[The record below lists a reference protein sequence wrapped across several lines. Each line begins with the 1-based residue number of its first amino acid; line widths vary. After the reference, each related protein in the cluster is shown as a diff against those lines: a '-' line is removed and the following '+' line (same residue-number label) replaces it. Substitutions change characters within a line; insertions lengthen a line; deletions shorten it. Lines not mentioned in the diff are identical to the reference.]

1 MSDMHSHQKARRQRE
16 IEADEIRSGI
26 EQELA
31 RMHRSAARAK
41 ARSDMAAGSNAQQ
54 GSSQEHTNTG
64 SDQGTTEKDLE
75 EVGTKMS
82 TNASGQSGATAGDP
96 SRQSEQSKKGRFGIY
111 NTPNRT

>member
-1 MSDMHSHQKARRQRE
+1 MSDMHSHQKARRQSE

-64 SDQGTTEKDLE
+64 SDQGTTEKDE
-75 EVGTKMS
+75 REMEVKEDTDARTHAK
-82 TNASGQSGATAGDP
+82 AAAGDP
-96 SRQSEQSKKGRFGIY
+96 SKQPEQAKNGRSG
-111 NTPNRT
+111 N